1 MIMNEKD
8 FKTTVSTMFSKTYEN
23 KQGSRTQQENESEN
37 VVQKKDEL
45 ILQPPKNLNSYQSK
59 TTMSELQD
67 IFSGLN
73 SKMDD
78 LLTRVNQV
86 EKKAG
91 K

>member
-8 FKTTVSTMFSKTYEN
+8 FKTTVSTMFPKTKEN

-37 VVQKKDEL
+37 VVQNKDEL